1 MSRKGH
7 VMGSKPAKDPWEDVE
22 GGGFSVTSGVDIK
35 WANRVTKE
43 SFTIPLLFTILS
55 FIGVFWFTWSVILG
69 TLVSVIF
76 LYLMLKVKVGGIT
89 GQGSTWESIP
99 EADIILTKGKKTVEC
114 TGAGRTSIVGMYL
127 KKAPLSFPHDLS
139 AVIRAVPMPDG
150 LCIKVTMTRAE
161 PKDIEEGGILVPR
174 IEKYLKTPSNNAKEY
189 VGRYKGLWNTR
200 VTVLGL
206 LEDTFKRGF
215 FESSIRGALPSKK
228 WKRIKSEHLMGDIRG
243 MRTPTPGRRFY
254 AVSNEL
260 TEWLIQL
267 RSELSGE
274 VGVNIPGQFIAPI
287 RPKTADYVLGTV
299 LNPDTL
305 QIGPPT
311 GLTHEEISNG
321 LLVCGNTWHERRC
334 VLMLL
339 VKQMLDSGKRVL
351 LISSSPEA
359 HEFTALNE
367 AAVGMTLGGDLV
379 INPVDPELVHRSSYV
394 PQLMMALETLTEKN
408 LSASSDVETAL
419 GRTVALANATIADIQ
434 FVVDE
439 TLGTDV
445 DSSTFPKARLRE
457 TILGMEAI
465 RRLQSGVGAR
475 AFYGSQTVNV
485 ERLTQLPLSVLVF
498 STGST
503 PLEIFAWDL
512 FMMKLAGVKEDK
524 DLVVILDDPEN
535 LRVMV
540 KRLTRREPW
549 VERLMRPIA
558 QKFSLIVAMDQP
570 SLMTE
575 GVKNSLSSCV
585 SLRLRSERDIASVS
599 SMLGLSVLGTGMHS
613 KARWSPRESSYLR
626 SMEDGNA
633 LIVYNTMDTC
643 QPVILN
649 KVPTLLV
656 PSREDMAVR
665 LSTVKTEVASV
676 DDSPRPLID
685 SVAGR
690 DGDLAKDVLKLLE
703 RYEPLTEEAV
713 RKFIQ
718 AAGVN
723 DADVEGVLIRLR
735 ESGMILEGHENHS
748 GVSYK
753 NYRLTM
759 KGTMTLRQA
768 SAEAS
773 T

>member
-1 MSRKGH
+1 
-7 VMGSKPAKDPWEDVE
+7 
-22 GGGFSVTSGVDIK
+22 
-35 WANRVTKE
+35 
-43 SFTIPLLFTILS
+43 
-55 FIGVFWFTWSVILG
+55 
-69 TLVSVIF
+69 
-76 LYLMLKVKVGGIT
+76 
-89 GQGSTWESIP
+89 
-99 EADIILTKGKKTVEC
+99 
-114 TGAGRTSIVGMYL
+114 
-127 KKAPLSFPHDLS
+127 
-139 AVIRAVPMPDG
+139 
-150 LCIKVTMTRAE
+150 
-161 PKDIEEGGILVPR
+161 
-174 IEKYLKTPSNNAKEY
+174 
-189 VGRYKGLWNTR
+189 
-200 VTVLGL
+200 
-206 LEDTFKRGF
+206 
-215 FESSIRGALPSKK
+215 
-228 WKRIKSEHLMGDIRG
+228 
-243 MRTPTPGRRFY
+243 
-254 AVSNEL
+254 
-260 TEWLIQL
+260 
-267 RSELSGE
+267 
-274 VGVNIPGQFIAPI
+274 
-287 RPKTADYVLGTV
+287 
-299 LNPDTL
+299 
-305 QIGPPT
+305 
-311 GLTHEEISNG
+311 
-321 LLVCGNTWHERRC
+321 
-334 VLMLL
+334 
-339 VKQMLDSGKRVL
+339 
-351 LISSSPEA
+351 
-359 HEFTALNE
+359 
-367 AAVGMTLGGDLV
+367 
-379 INPVDPELVHRSSYV
+379 VDPELVHRSSYV